1 MYIQINKNKESVI
14 SVMINFDDKTGDENI
29 HQNIVSLR
37 RMLKLSQ
44 SAFIEKYLSD
54 EDGVKMM
61 SNSKYSNFERF
72 GGEDSGKIASVIA
85 EKIGVEAKSFCLDPD
100 AFVAFA
106 EIIVKTEEQT
116 ENHSFATGQNSQVEQ
131 LVRIL
136 SDYISNAIME
146 GEYKLGDKLPSDRD
160 LAAKFG
166 VGRTALREALKV
178 LSVLGL
184 IDIRPGQGTFICK
197 NTSNFFLMPLSWSF
211 FVGDDQVDNMIEV
224 RNVLEQ
230 KSAQLAAQNA
240 TEEDLEFLTNVYENS
255 KQAYNDGNF
264 KDFLDY
270 DMEFHLA
277 IARCSHNPVIQNLL
291 FTSRSLIRQ
300 ISKSGMLT
308 LENLRNIYV
317 EHGIIYDAIKN
328 KDSYGASQ
336 KMISHLINSCT
347 RYQLPH
353 YFMK

>member
-1 MYIQINKNKESVI
+1 MRNASVKPG
-14 SVMINFDDKTGDENI
+14 NENI
-29 HQNIVSLR
+29 HQNIVTLR
-37 RMLKLSQ
+37 HMLKMSQ
-44 SAFIEKYLSD
+44 LAFIEAYLSD
-54 EDGVKMM
+54 DEGRKLM

-72 GGEDSGKIASVIA
+72 GGEDSEEIAALVASKLEIDSAV
-85 EKIGVEAKSFCLDPD
+85 FRNDPD
-100 AFVAFA
+100 AFVSFA
-106 EIIVKTEEQT
+106 EQIAKTEEK
-116 ENHSFATGQNSQVEQ
+116 EDHSFATGQNSQVEQ

-146 GEYKLGDKLPSDRD
+146 GDYKLGDKLPSDRD

-197 NTSNFFLMPLSWSF
+197 NTSNFFLMPLAWSF
-211 FVGDDQVDNMIEV
+211 FVGDDKADKMIEV

-240 TEEDLEFLTNVYENS
+240 TEEDIVFLTEVLE
-255 KQAYNDGNF
+255 KGRKAYDDGNF
-264 KDFLDY
+264 KDFLDC

-277 IARCSHNPVIQNLL
+277 IAKCSHNPVLQNLL

-308 LENLRNIYV
+308 LENLRNIYI

-328 KDSYGASQ
+328 KDSYEASQ

-347 RYQLPH
+347 RYQLPL
-353 YFMK
+353 YL